1 MSEGKNYPVSLSMPH
16 PARPSRL
23 LALATLLLV
32 IKPIMLIPHFIILYI
47 LGICATLA
55 GAIAQAVVLFTGKY
69 PRGMFALVKVTMQ
82 WQLRMNSY
90 FYGLTDEYPPFELD
104 VEDKQAAW
112 KTLWWMIGIA
122 VVLFILFLVFMSSF
136 NFSEGGGN
144 MMYETAS

>member
-1 MSEGKNYPVSLSMPH
+1 MSEGKNFPVSLTMPH
-16 PARPSRL
+16 PDRPSRL
-23 LALATLLLV
+23 LALATLLV
-32 IKPIMLIPHFIILYI
+32 IIKPIMLIPHIIILYI
-47 LGICATLA
+47 LSACATLA
-55 GAIAQAVVLFTGKY
+55 GIFAQIAVLFSGKY

-104 VEDKQAAW
+104 VEDKKAAW
-112 KTLWWMIGIA
+112 NTLWWMVGVIA
-122 VVLFILFLVFMSSF
+122 VVFILVMVFMSSF